1 MSVTGLKA
9 AWRSRASQPATTT
22 GHAVGGRAAGGS
34 TAICGL
40 AELQVLAMLRT
51 VGSVVEVGSLVATV
65 RDWRESVV
73 HVHDGFDEY
82 QRVVR
87 RAKCVLQVP
96 AGLDDERS
104 RRGVASEHLRQ
115 VGIRPV
121 GDVIIDFGLA
131 EVAAFDRVSAVIDQK
146 DHRLVVVAQNCRQ
159 LWRRDLKRAPTNR
172 M

>member
-1 MSVTGLKA
+1 VL
-9 AWRSRASQPATTT
+9 RPA
-22 GHAVGGRAAGGS
+22 RP
-34 TAICGL
+34 
-40 AELQVLAMLRT
+40 
-51 VGSVVEVGSLVATV
+51 VVKVSSLVAAVHDGGESIV
-65 RDWRESVV
+65 R
-73 HVHDGFDEY
+73 VHDGFDKDH
-82 QRVVR
+82 RVVR
-87 RAKCVLQVP
+87 RAEGLLQVP
-96 AGLDDERS
+96 AAPNDERS